1 MADENV
7 HKKEIHIRD
16 VATRSV
22 TFYPRRAQVV
32 RDIENVVL
40 KDPTKSPS
48 SASHPPADENSIKVD
63 GHGNATI
70 TDLSVELVRNPEIFE
85 EIYRSDSED
94 ASDKERKQLY
104 GSKQQT
110 LAEIEELSE
119 EIVRCEKKV
128 DVIKK
133 KGLKEQRKEKQR
145 KSKEQERQE
154 RIIREKLVAKQRLK
168 NERINFWPKKV
179 YKVIITLDTGPSTPA
194 SSRRGSLEDARKAE
208 VTSK

>member
-40 KDPTKSPS
+40 KVSFTHCIQTEAPTCNSSQDPTKSPS

-94 ASDKERKQLY
+94 ASDK
-104 GSKQQT
+104 
-110 LAEIEELSE
+110 
-119 EIVRCEKKV
+119 
-128 DVIKK
+128 
-133 KGLKEQRKEKQR
+133 
-145 KSKEQERQE
+145 
-154 RIIREKLVAKQRLK
+154 
-168 NERINFWPKKV
+168 F
-179 YKVIITLDTGPSTPA
+179 
-194 SSRRGSLEDARKAE
+194 
-208 VTSK
+208 